1 MQRMPSTKAR
11 SSAGASTSGWGQ
23 GADFSSSTACATVCP
38 VSTPHVAATL
48 LTRLII
54 PRVEHVCGVAG
65 TGAVRRY
72 GRHSRAMLV
81 CPRQTA
87 DPRLIA
93 TDAAVMM
100 YGSANASSGRVTCR
114 VCRGIRTANNDGPV
128 CFRRKL
134 YNAIDYQNRNV
145 H

>member
-1 MQRMPSTKAR
+1 M
-11 SSAGASTSGWGQ
+11 
-23 GADFSSSTACATVCP
+23 
-38 VSTPHVAATL
+38 
-48 LTRLII
+48 I

-72 GRHSRAMLV
+72 GRHSHAMLV
-81 CPRQTA
+81 GPRQTA
-87 DPRLIA
+87 APRLIPA
-93 TDAAVMM
+93 YTAVMM
-100 YGSANASSGRVTCR
+100 DGNVNAISGRVTRR
-114 VCRGIRTANNDGPV
+114 VSRGIRTANNDGTV